1 MSIKFAESVEAD
13 AVGSDNNKPAPSGNA
28 LAIIE
33 ETTVVRPDAASTML
47 VPRLIADA
55 GEHASLRFLDFFTAN
70 IRNPNTRA
78 AYAVAVRAFFAWL
91 DAKNVAP
98 LAAVRTYH
106 VSAYIELLGRR
117 YRAPTVK
124 QHLAA
129 IRMLFDWLIVGQVMA
144 SNPAAAVRG
153 PKHVVK
159 KGKTPVLEGDEAKKL
174 LDSIDVSTIVGLRD
188 RALIA
193 LLIYTFARVSAALKM
208 NVEDYYP
215 QGKRWWVRL
224 HEKGGKQHEM
234 PAHHLLEHFLDAY
247 LTALRQAEGGELDK
261 GSPLFRTLG
270 GRGRQTLTPA
280 RMARQ
285 DARRM
290 IVRRAIAAGIA
301 TSIGCHTFRAT
312 GITVYLLNGGL
323 LEYAQQMAAH
333 ESARTTKLYDRRND
347 QVTLDQVE
355 RIVL

>member
-1 MSIKFAESVEAD
+1 MNDIKNPGD
-13 AVGSDNNKPAPSGNA
+13 RPASNTA

-33 ETTVVRPDAASTML
+33 PSTGMPVPVMIAA
-47 VPRLIADA
+47 A
-55 GEHASLRFLDFFTAN
+55 GEHASLRFIDFFTAH

-78 AYAVAVRAFFAWL
+78 AYGVAVRAFFDWL
-91 DAKNVAP
+91 EMNGVAE
-98 LAAVRTYH
+98 LGAIRTHH
-106 VSAYIELLGRR
+106 VSTYVELLTHS
-117 YRAPTVK
+117 YSAPTVK

-129 IRMLFDWLIVGQVMA
+129 IRRLFDWLIVGQVVGQ
-144 SNPAAAVRG
+144 NPATPVRG
-153 PKHVVK
+153 PAHVVK
-159 KGKTPVLEGDEAKKL
+159 KGKTPALLGDEARTL

-193 LLIYTFARVSAALKM
+193 LLIYSFARISAALQM
-208 NVEDYYP
+208 NVDDYYP

-234 PAHHLLEHFLDAY
+234 PAHHLLEQYLDAY
-247 LTALRQAEGGELDK
+247 VTAAGLVGEK
-261 GSPLFRTLG
+261 NAPLFPTLG
-270 GRGRQTLTPA
+270 GRGRKQLTGK
-280 RMARQ
+280 RMTRG

-290 IVRRAIAAGIA
+290 IVRRAAKAGLL
-301 TSIGCHTFRAT
+301 TRIGCHSFRAT

>member
-1 MSIKFAESVEAD
+1 MAGSEVPDNASGTTTEI
-13 AVGSDNNKPAPSGNA
+13 AVLEPAAGS
-28 LAIIE
+28 
-33 ETTVVRPDAASTML
+33 ML
-47 VPRLIADA
+47 VPAMVATA
-55 GEHASLRFLDFFTAN
+55 GERAARRFLDFFTAN

-78 AYAVAVRAFFAWL
+78 AYGVAVRGFFAWL
-91 DAKNVAP
+91 DRHGIGELGAI
-98 LAAVRTYH
+98 RTHH
-106 VSAYIELLGRR
+106 VSTYIESLART

-129 IRMLFDWLIVGQVMA
+129 LRMLFDWLIVGQVVEQ
-144 SNPAAAVRG
+144 NPAAAVRG

-159 KGKTPVLEGDEAKKL
+159 KGKTPVLDGDEAKKL
-174 LDSIDVSTIVGLRD
+174 IDSIDVSTIVGLRD

-193 LLIYTFARVSAALKM
+193 LLIYSFARISAALHM

-224 HEKGGKQHEM
+224 QEKGGKQHEM
-234 PAHHLLEHFLDAY
+234 PAHHLLETYLDEYVKAAGIGVEKA
-247 LTALRQAEGGELDK
+247 T
-261 GSPLFRTLG
+261 PLFRTLG
-270 GRGRQTLTPA
+270 GRGRKQLTTD
-280 RMARQ
+280 RMTRQ

-290 IVRRAIAAGIA
+290 IVRRALKAGII
-301 TSIGCHTFRAT
+301 TRLGCHTFRAT